1 MLPHLAHLTDVI
13 QNCTSSLNPPMTK
26 KQALVVMANIETK
39 ILLIRGQKVMLDAD
53 LAELYGVE
61 TRRLNE
67 QVSRNSARF
76 PEDFMFQL
84 TAEEFANLKS
94 QFATSSWGGRRKLPF
109 AFTEHGAI
117 MAASVLNS
125 QRAIEISVHVVRA
138 FIHLRELV
146 SSNSE
151 LSQKLDKLERK
162 FAGHDRAI
170 SELINAIRQLMTPA
184 DPKKKRPIGFAPWEK
199 K

>member
-1 MLPHLAHLTDVI
+1 MAN
-13 QNCTSSLNPPMTK
+13 QK
-26 KQALVVMANIETK
+26 ALVTTEKIESR

-67 QVSRNSARF
+67 QVSRNSTRF

-84 TAEEFANLKS
+84 TAAEFSNLKS
-94 QFATSSWGGRRKLPF
+94 QFATSSWGGRRKLPYV
-109 AFTEHGAI
+109 FTEHGAI

-146 SSNSE
+146 SSNKE
-151 LSQKLDKLERK
+151 LSQKLDQLERK
-162 FAGHDRAI
+162 VAGHDRAI
-170 SELINAIRQLMTPA
+170 SELINAIRQLMAPSA
-184 DPKKKRPIGFAPWEK
+184 PNKKRPIGFAPWKEK
-199 K
+199 